1 MITEQFYRQ
10 VKKEAEATGLLLV
23 VLILF
28 WIAAGFGLSGA
39 EGKVFGLPLW
49 AVCGTVG
56 VWIFAIVAVALLV
69 HFVFRDMPL
78 SAEDEAPEP
87 PEVPGRDAPSGSK
100 GGGRA

>member
-1 MITEQFYRQ
+1 MTTEEIYRQ

-39 EGKVFGLPLW
+39 EGRIFGLPLW
-49 AVCGTVG
+49 VVCGTVG
-56 VWIFAIVAVALLV
+56 VWVFAILAVALLV
-69 HFVFRDMPL
+69 HFVFRDVPL
-78 SAEDEAPEP
+78 SAEDEALEP
-87 PEVPGRDAPSGSK
+87 PEDPRGTAPSETK